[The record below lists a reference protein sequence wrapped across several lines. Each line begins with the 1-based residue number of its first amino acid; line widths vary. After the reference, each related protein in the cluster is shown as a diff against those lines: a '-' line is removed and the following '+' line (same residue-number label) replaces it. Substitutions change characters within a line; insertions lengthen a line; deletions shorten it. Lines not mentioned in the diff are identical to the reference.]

1 MGRQGGSINNP
12 SSSCDFMQLLEGI
25 QGAPPSVT
33 LDVQI
38 KRINFK
44 VFLDDLMEKHM
55 FKRIFLFMLT
65 NILVLV
71 SVSIILSVLGVNNY
85 LTAQGINYESLMIFC
100 LVWGFVGSGISLM
113 LSKFMAKRMM
123 GVQIVD
129 DRGQYGDL
137 VRKVHQL
144 ARSAGIEKMPEV
156 GVYQSGE
163 VNAFATGPSKNN
175 ALVAVSTGLLQ
186 QMNTDEVEGVLAHEV
201 AHVANGDMVTMAL
214 VQGVVNA
221 FVMFFARVVAFAL
234 SQMMS
239 GDRDDERPAAGG
251 LAYHLSVIVCE
262 ILFSFLGMF
271 VVAYFSRIREFRAD
285 KGGAQFAGKHK
296 MIAALKRL
304 QQKIDF
310 VDDSQDAV
318 KAMKIT
324 SKKGLMNFL
333 STHPSLE
340 DRIAELERSY

>member
-1 MGRQGGSINNP
+1 
-12 SSSCDFMQLLEGI
+12 
-25 QGAPPSVT
+25 
-33 LDVQI
+33 
-38 KRINFK
+38 
-44 VFLDDLMEKHM
+44 M
-55 FKRIFLFMLT
+55 FKRIFLFVLT
-65 NILVLV
+65 NILVMV
-71 SVSIILSVLGVNNY
+71 TVSIVLSVLGVGNY
-85 LTAQGINYESLMIFC
+85 LTAAGINYSALMVFC
-100 LVWGFVGSGISLM
+100 LIWGFVGSGISLL
-113 LSKFMAKRMM
+113 LSKFMAKMMM

-137 VRKVHQL
+137 VRKVHMMAKQ
-144 ARSAGIEKMPEV
+144 AGMTKMPEV
-156 GVYQSGE
+156 GIYNSPE

-201 AHVANGDMVTMAL
+201 AHIANGDMVTMAL

-221 FVMFFARVVAFAL
+221 FVMFFARIAAFAL
-234 SQMMS
+234 QNFLN
-239 GDRDDERPAAGG
+239 GDRDDDRPAASGF
-251 LAYHLSVIVCE
+251 AYHISVMVFE
-262 ILFSFLGMF
+262 IAFSFLGMF

-285 KGGAQFAGKHK
+285 KGGAQYAGKHK

-304 QQKIDF
+304 QQKIDL

-318 KAMKIT
+318 KTLKIS

-340 DRIAELERSY
+340 DRIAALERSY